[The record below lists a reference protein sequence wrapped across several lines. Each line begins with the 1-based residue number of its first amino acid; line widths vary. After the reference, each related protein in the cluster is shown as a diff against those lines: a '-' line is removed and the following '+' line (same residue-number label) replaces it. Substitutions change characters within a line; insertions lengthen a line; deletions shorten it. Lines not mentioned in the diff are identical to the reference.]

1 MKGTKGYNL
10 VLPDDLFTDVQVI
23 ANTEGVPTVEIF
35 RRFIKLGLILTGIN
49 RDEGE
54 RLILRSSEG
63 EREIMWV

>member
-1 MKGTKGYNL
+1 MKGTKRYNL

-23 ANTEGVPTVEIF
+23 ANAEGVPTVEIF